1 MASGPLEGLAIVD
14 GLAADGVLRGSH
26 LIPSVRG
33 ELLSRL
39 GRPREAREELLAAA
53 GLTRNEREA
62 ALLRRK
68 AEALGL

>member
-1 MASGPLEGLAIVD
+1 MDA
-14 GLAADGVLRGSH
+14 LAAAGALRGSH

-39 GRPREAREELLAAA
+39 GRSAEARAELLTAA

-68 AEALGL
+68 AEALARDFDGESEG